1 MKIKALILVLLLSCS
16 FYNYN
21 VVNEV
26 YASNV
31 VVQDEM
37 VVNVIKMIDSLPL
50 NCTLEH
56 EKDVKSCRNAYD
68 NLLPSQ
74 KVQVT
79 NLLDLLEKE
88 NQIALLYSEISYVVS
103 LIDTLPD
110 VNSFELDNEKKLNEV
125 IEKFNELDNLQK
137 ELVSNYS
144 KLEELINKVNN
155 IYKSI
160 NEIISL
166 IDILPSKEN
175 IDSSIYSLINKIDSE
190 LLLLSDIQK
199 NKITNLNK
207 YKEIKEILNKI
218 NILIESIKNIPKELS
233 KDDLALLNNIYDEY
247 NKLTVSQKSL
257 VNNYNDFYNLYS
269 SILLAIDFNELIKE
283 LIPYINFDNKYLLTY
298 LLDKYNSLNNNQ
310 KVFVDNYY
318 LLVEIQRNIENE
330 EIYFN
335 NAKVVV
341 DLINS
346 IPLELTLDDK
356 EFINSIRVKYD
367 ELDINEKKY
376 VDNYHLLLNAEAK
389 ITQLENELSKEEINK
404 LYDELNVI
412 IEDINSTLDSIE
424 KKETESELLVN
435 DITSFLDELKKNE
448 EKGMN
453 KYLIIAIGLTSVF
466 IIVAII
472 YIFSLHQSKI
482 NIDKEDI

>member
-1 MKIKALILVLLLSCS
+1 M
-16 FYNYN
+16 
-21 VVNEV
+21 
-26 YASNV
+26 
-31 VVQDEM
+31 
-37 VVNVIKMIDSLPL
+37 
-50 NCTLEH
+50 
-56 EKDVKSCRNAYD
+56 
-68 NLLPSQ
+68 
-74 KVQVT
+74 
-79 NLLDLLEKE
+79 
-88 NQIALLYSEISYVVS
+88 
-103 LIDTLPD
+103 
-110 VNSFELDNEKKLNEV
+110 
-125 IEKFNELDNLQK
+125 DNLQK

-144 KLEELINKVNN
+144 KLEELINKVNS

-166 IDILPSKEN
+166 IDLLPSKDN

-199 NKITNLNK
+199 NKITNLDK

-283 LIPYINFDNKYLLTY
+283 LIPYINFENKYLLTY
-298 LLDKYNSLNNNQ
+298 LLDKYNLLNNNQ

-318 LLVEIQRNIENE
+318 LLVEIQKNIENE

-412 IEDINSTLDSIE
+412 IEDINSTLESIE